1 MTVSNLLQIDKKSF
15 SVVSLKDESDEKAY
29 WLAKTPQ
36 ERLEALELMRQIVYN
51 YDPAATRLQR
61 VFTITQP
68 QFPHLK
74 IELF

>member
-51 YDPAATRLQR
+51 YDPATTRLQR
-61 VFTITQP
+61 VFTITQRSSD
-68 QFPHLK
+68 
-74 IELF
+74 